1 MSGAEGR
8 ASGLAWTAGSL
19 VGIAAWLGATV
30 LAAATNPDPSDPAPI
45 LRTFAVGGGIFI
57 GIVLVAAGL
66 DARRRAARV
75 STSLYARLVVGDLP
89 PGAVRAA
96 IRGAR
101 SGLSAYL
108 VLTGLTTGLMLAAV
122 GLGQDGPT
130 ALLLYV
136 ALGLVVVWLGV
147 MVRSLA
153 HAYRAADGVLA
164 PLGLALTALPSWAPA
179 LLGSPRTLH
188 GPLGIGGER
197 HGRAVSILQ
206 RPAMAVTVVEGR
218 FARST
223 MSSAAAM
230 SALTGEPPRFF
241 RRVEA
246 EVGPRQVTVRRTGNG
261 AGRHM
266 FHDLL
271 LAEALATRGEARGA
285 GGPPG

>member
-8 ASGLAWTAGSL
+8 ASRAAWTAGSL
-19 VGIAAWLGATV
+19 VGVAAWLGATV
-30 LAAATNPDPSDPAPI
+30 LVAATNDDPSDPAPI
-45 LRTFAVGGGIFI
+45 LRTFALGGGAFI
-57 GIVLVAAGL
+57 GVVLVAAGL
-66 DARRRAARV
+66 DARRRTTRV
-75 STSLYARLVVGDLP
+75 SASLYRRLAVDDLP
-89 PGAVRAA
+89 PGAVRAT
-96 IRGAR
+96 RRSAR
-101 SGLSAYL
+101 SPLAAYL

-122 GLGQDGPT
+122 GLGEDGPT
-130 ALLLYV
+130 ALLLYA
-136 ALGLVVVWLGV
+136 ALALVVAWLAV

-153 HAYRAADGVLA
+153 HAYRAADDVLA

-188 GPLGIGGER
+188 GHLGIGGQR
-197 HGRAVSILQ
+197 HGRPVSILQ
-206 RPAMAVTVVEGR
+206 RPALAVTVVEGR

-230 SALTGEPPRFF
+230 SALTGEPPRLF

-246 EVGPRQVTVRRTGNG
+246 EVGSRQVTVRRTGNG

-271 LAEALATRGEARGA
+271 LAEALATRGEGRA
-285 GGPPG
+285 GDRPQG